1 MQTGWT
7 SQRQSRKEGRP
18 RDFNRMH
25 KSKTVKWRNVV
36 QDPYGEAGLYVRY
49 GWFPSDIVDLDLLD
63 CPAVDMEFPRQVF
76 WQRDACEDGVCHVS
90 GSASAD

>member
-1 MQTGWT
+1 
-7 SQRQSRKEGRP
+7 
-18 RDFNRMH
+18 MH
-25 KSKTVKWRNVV
+25 KSKTVTWRNVV